1 MIINLLII
9 NKKNAINMYMRVNE
23 KSILQ
28 ESEMNDKINTQSEL
42 LK

>member
-28 ESEMNDKINTQSEL
+28 ESEMNDKIKTQSEL

>member
-1 MIINLLII
+1 MINLLII